1 MKIVAPR
8 FRKPPMRMLVFGPV
22 GSWKTSTLAQVPNL
36 LWIDLHGSTS
46 VLNPAPALAFDPEV
60 ADSRPATYS
69 DFRDMLQAICR
80 EHKGEFDGV
89 ATDGLDDLEQ
99 LYLIPEALRRCG
111 AKTLNEDFWA
121 PARMLL
127 QVHKELWGDYE
138 RLWQAGFALYFTAH
152 DQNLERVNPDGL
164 NYLVKDIALFYQ
176 PGKTGG
182 VNCPAVWRDQM
193 DHVLYLTTEG
203 QAIRRLNEKDKIARA
218 VGDPT
223 KHVAYLRSEG
233 WLDSVKTRRLE
244 ELKSPL
250 TVDSPEQL
258 WQTVSETWDRGFCAD
273 PEKLRAIASAR
284 IEAMIAGGKT
294 KNPDKAREM
303 LAAAQDVPALQALI
317 QKLK

>member
-8 FRKPPMRMLVFGPV
+8 FRKPPMRALVFGPV
-22 GSWKTSTLAQVPNL
+22 GSWKTSTLAQVPGL

-46 VLNPAPALAFDPEV
+46 VLNPAPACAFDPEV
-60 ADSRPATYS
+60 AGARPATYG
-69 DFRDMLQAICR
+69 DFRDMLRAIR
-80 EHKGEFDGV
+80 EEHRGEFEGV

-99 LYLIPEALRRCG
+99 LYLIPEALRRTQ
-111 AKTLNEDFWA
+111 AKSLSDDFWA
-121 PARMLL
+121 PARVLHSL
-127 QVHKELWGDYE
+127 HKEIWGDYE

-152 DQNLERVNPDGL
+152 DCNIERVNPDGL
-164 NYLVKDIALFYQ
+164 NYLVKDLSLFYQ
-176 PGKTGG
+176 PGKTGN

-203 QAIRRLNEKDKIARA
+203 QSIKKAEKDKIAKA

-250 TVDSPEQL
+250 SIDSPEQL
-258 WQTVSETWDRGFCAD
+258 WQTVSETWERGFCVD
-273 PEKLRAIASAR
+273 PDKLRGIASAR
-284 IEAMIAGGKT
+284 IESLIASGKT
-294 KNPDKAREM
+294 KNPEKAREM
-303 LAAAQDVPALQALI
+303 LAAAQDVPSLHALI

>member
-8 FRKPPMRMLVFGPV
+8 FRKPPMRMTVFGPV
-22 GSWKTSTLAQVPNL
+22 GSWKTSTLAQIPNL

-46 VLNPAPALAFDPEV
+46 VLNPAPALAFDPEI
-60 ADSRPATYS
+60 AKDRPASYGE
-69 DFRDMLQAICR
+69 FRDLLREIR
-80 EHKGEFDGV
+80 EEHKGEFEGI

-111 AKTLNEDFWA
+111 AQTLADDFWV
-121 PARMLL
+121 PARMLHSL
-127 QVHKELWGDYE
+127 HKEIWGDFE
-138 RLWQAGFALYFTAH
+138 KLWQSGFALYFTAH
-152 DQNLERVNPDGL
+152 DQNLERVNPDGQ
-164 NYLVKDIALFYQ
+164 NYLVRDIALFYQ

-203 QAIRRLNEKDKIARA
+203 QTFKKGEKDKIAKA

-244 ELKSPL
+244 ALKSPM
-250 TVDSPEQL
+250 TIESPESL
-258 WQTVSETWDRGFCAD
+258 WKTVSDCWEQGFCVD
-273 PEKLRAIASAR
+273 IDKLRATASAR
-284 IEAMIAGGKT
+284 IEALIASGKT

-303 LAAAQDVPALQALI
+303 LAAAQDAPALHALI
-317 QKLK
+317 AKLK